1 MRRPSVNS
9 RLLTPLE
16 LERIQKVPSFAHTA
30 GQSIPADH
38 PTLRFTRHAQI
49 GLATTQPK
57 KFTEMILPLESQNK
71 NVKVVNAIEW
81 LRWWLSADEVSK
93 SYMGNAYEKAESL
106 MDRIYDHI
114 GYEKFMIHMKERG
127 LNPDNFAFIV
137 NDTGS
142 SMARDY
148 SDQPE
153 FARSKHEVSPGSW
166 PGVETG
172 PIYDAQGGVAAFHS
186 GLKKMKARFKKEGL
200 EYDDR
205 GWDEVTYL
213 MFRPT
218 PKRADIEILSFEA
231 RVPLRYHT
239 QPGKNAGDVL
249 TSHDFLSIDMEGIPK
264 DIVGKR
270 IADFRDDYF
279 RHHSPM
285 AYAMREMIGLID
297 VPLKFAP
304 AFNRGAQKP
313 RPVVITTQANLIP
326 AQNGSH
332 KPALVQGTV
341 YQTTQYDHTENGV
354 IDDLCHHA
362 DGVVLT
368 RHSDAV
374 LENWNHHFL
383 DLMDMWCSLIVNK
396 QVCVEQLFGKP
407 IIVLNDKKQFSYKE
421 VFNGDLDWDDPN
433 VERSFVE
440 FMGNIDPAQDPW
452 LQFIMLTKYLHE
464 KNFVKQEP
472 KFLYEQMPLSV
483 TDDLTERVRCKM
495 LDGRKERIPVPK
507 YESESFGYDR
517 TDMFEISVMGSAG
530 TRVATY
536 ISDAVDLGYWAAA
549 QGMHVRT
556 GGGKYGIMGAV
567 AQGVLHW
574 MEEHPDA
581 SDKTHLSLIQMPR
594 TLQFEGAATD
604 PKSIRPDG
612 NKFMSVERDFD
623 DRMESIFRS
632 NVSVAMAPGIG
643 TYQEIIRWLRHKR
656 DGAPH
661 LQGQKLIIVN
671 SAQPGSDGGIRLM
684 DPFLKILPGHILAN
698 DLHVVPDVESAK
710 TLVSEMQATFN
721 AHVYGPQ
728 LPSHLRAALPQLRHG

>member
-1 MRRPSVNS
+1 MRRPSVIS
-9 RLLTPLE
+9 RLLTPPE
-16 LERIQKVPSFAHTA
+16 LERIQKVPLLAHSA

-38 PTLRFTRHAQI
+38 PTFRFSRHAAI

-57 KFTEMILPLESQNK
+57 KFTEMILPVENQNK
-71 NVKVVNAIEW
+71 NIKIVNAIEW

-114 GYEKFMIHMKERG
+114 GFDKFMIQMKERG
-127 LNPDNFAFIV
+127 MNPDNFALIV
-137 NDTGS
+137 NDTGT
-142 SMARDY
+142 SMTRDY

-153 FARSKHEVSPGSW
+153 FARSRREVSPGSW

-213 MFRPT
+213 MFRPA
-218 PKRADIEILSFEA
+218 PKREDIEIMSFEA

-239 QPGKNAGDVL
+239 QPGKHAGDIL
-249 TSHDFLSIDMEGIPK
+249 TSHDFLSLDMEGLPK
-264 DIVGKR
+264 ELVDKR

-297 VPLKFAP
+297 VPLKFTP

-313 RPVVITTQANLIP
+313 RPTVITTQANLIP

-332 KPALVQGTV
+332 KPELVQGTV

-452 LQFIMLTKYLHE
+452 LQFTMLTKYLHE
-464 KNFVKQEP
+464 KSFVKQEP
-472 KFLYEQMPLSV
+472 KFLYEQMSPSADNLS
-483 TDDLTERVRCKM
+483 EYVRDKM

-507 YESESFGYDR
+507 YESENFGRDR
-517 TDMFEISVMGSAG
+517 TDLFEISVMGSAG
-530 TRVATY
+530 TRVPTY
-536 ISDAVDLGYWAAA
+536 VSDAVDLGYWAAS

-574 MEEHPDA
+574 MEEHPDVP
-581 SDKTHLSLIQMPR
+581 DRTHLSLIQMPR
-594 TLQFEGAATD
+594 TLQFEGAAVD
-604 PKSIRPDG
+604 PKEIRPTG
-612 NKFMSVERDFD
+612 NKFMAVERDFD
-623 DRMESIFRS
+623 DRMASIFRS
-632 NVSVAMAPGIG
+632 NINVAMAPGIG
-643 TYQEIIRWLRHKR
+643 TYQEITRWLRHKR

-661 LQGQKLIIVN
+661 LQNQKIILVN
-671 SAQPGSDGGIRLM
+671 SAQPGAEAGIRLM
-684 DPFLKILPGHILAN
+684 DPFLKILPGHVLAN
-698 DLHVVPDVESAK
+698 DVVVVPSVEEAK
-710 TLVSEMQATFN
+710 GLIANLRRRPHHEPVRSTET
-721 AHVYGPQ
+721 Q
-728 LPSHLRAALPQLRHG
+728 LTLRHI